1 MKGTIFK
8 YRLWQPLQVLRTLY
22 YNLAKVTSRT
32 KHAFLIA
39 SRKAVFDL
47 DKTAEIHLSSTLV
60 FGWCNMRSSNLET
73 ALCMGRNA
81 RLIVGGGGEQG
92 RTDMGYGSYIQVGS
106 NATLR
111 IGNTFIN
118 REVKIICNKSIT
130 IGDGCIVAMGTV
142 IRDNDGG
149 NHKILAEGYENAK
162 PVTIGNHVWL
172 GENVM
177 VLKGVTIGEGA
188 IVAASSLVTKDV
200 PAHTL
205 VAGSP
210 AKVIRENV
218 EWEA

>member
-39 SRKAVFDL
+39 SHKAVFDL

-81 RLIVGGGGEQG
+81 RLLIGGGRTG
-92 RTDMGYGSYIQVGS
+92 RTDVGYGSYIQVGS

-130 IGDGCIVAMGTV
+130 IGDGCIVAMGAV